1 MMNFSEISI
10 QISQSALIH
19 HSLKMLEE
27 LEGDVLFSIACNK
40 DHIYRSKYELFQNKK
55 ISQIYVITNNTNF
68 GRIAPQILG
77 EKINTILA
85 EDIKSTSNDDLL
97 IDSFKDSL
105 VITTSNLFA
114 EIGSARMGAIAERL
128 PSTIFVVHDYDNH
141 HWINNN
147 IQVAIF
153 ADVYAPA
160 HQSDNLLAS
169 RVNPNILGRIPCGSN
184 QWSMDFILN
193 FGKNNL
199 LVERSEIPL
208 GKYFFYEK
216 FLHRNKIVNTLSQ
229 SYPAIGFV
237 KQDFH
242 ALSQE
247 DKWREWSSHELHFV
261 VPVLNDLPIRF
272 FDALITGGIPLIP
285 SGLKPFVESLQIPER
300 FYATYGPL
308 DILEPKLLL
317 SRQSARFKSLGEPGI
332 LERHNF
338 ALENFHIDVI
348 LGKLITESRRLYEGG
363 GAFIPS

>member
-1 MMNFSEISI
+1 MNFSDIST

-19 HSLKMLEE
+19 HSLKMLEA
-27 LEGDVLFSIACNK
+27 LEDDVFFSIACNK
-40 DHIYRSKYELFQNKK
+40 DQIYRSKNELFQKKK
-55 ISQIYVITNNTNF
+55 IAKVYVISNNTNF
-68 GRIAPQILG
+68 GCIAPQVLG
-77 EKINTILA
+77 EKINTISA
-85 EDIKSTSNDDLL
+85 EEIKSTSNDDWL

-114 EIGSARMGAIAERL
+114 EIGSARMGALAERL

-147 IQVAIF
+147 VQVAIF
-153 ADVYAPA
+153 ADVYVPA
-160 HQSDNLLAS
+160 HQSDNLMAS

-193 FGKNNL
+193 FGKENL
-199 LVERSEIPL
+199 PIERSEMPL

-216 FLHRNKIVNTLSQ
+216 FAHRNKVVNTLSQ
-229 SYPAIGFV
+229 SYPGVGFV
-237 KQDFH
+237 NQDFH

-285 SGLKPFVESLQIPER
+285 SGLKPFVESLQIPES

-308 DILEPKLLL
+308 DILDPKKLL
-317 SRQSARFKSLGEPGI
+317 SMQSVRFKSLGEAGL

-338 ALENFHIDVI
+338 ALENFHIDAI
-348 LGKLITESRRLYEGG
+348 LGKLIMESRQLYEVGN
-363 GAFIPS
+363 AFIPS